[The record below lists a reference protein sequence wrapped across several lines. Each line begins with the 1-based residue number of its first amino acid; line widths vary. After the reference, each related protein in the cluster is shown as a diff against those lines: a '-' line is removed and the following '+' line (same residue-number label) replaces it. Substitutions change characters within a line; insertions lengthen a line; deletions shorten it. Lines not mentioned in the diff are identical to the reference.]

1 MPQCRK
7 TEFLREILFTDGK
20 NYVIISKQNL
30 IFITQSGDYINMKR
44 VLTLIMALT
53 LLCCSGCC
61 GGKKSQ
67 IMPTAAEVIN
77 QEPEKLNYSDVHGT
91 TAGNI
96 AHNINA
102 NATVENKK
110 IAFSLNFKDIEWNG
124 KVNIDPSVPR
134 NYKRMS
140 ARDLFSM
147 FSN

>member
-1 MPQCRK
+1 MTVSEVYP
-7 TEFLREILFTDGK
+7 L
-20 NYVIISKQNL
+20 
-30 IFITQSGDYINMKR
+30 
-44 VLTLIMALT
+44 VLTANESYKGYGYVFNFDKAGRIASL
-53 LLCCSGCC
+53 S
-61 GGKKSQ
+61 
-67 IMPTAAEVIN
+67 IMPTGKAAAAYQV
-77 QEPEKLNYSDVHGT
+77 NYSDVHGT